1 MMRLFT
7 LPSCQQCNA
16 TKRSLSNKGLEFEV
30 VDMSLDDDAADM
42 VRGLGYQQAPVVL
55 TDSGQH
61 WSGFRPD
68 LIAAL

>member
-1 MMRLFT
+1 
-7 LPSCQQCNA
+7 
-16 TKRSLSNKGLEFEV
+16 LSNKGLEFEV